1 MTHHLLERQLRR
13 FGIGS
18 DSSPTMEQWR
28 RFLEYVDRTYA
39 EADQDRYLLE
49 CSLSTSSH
57 EMKELYETFKRT
69 SESQITTERDRYR
82 SLVQAAPDM
91 IFSLAV
97 EDGSITSLNPAF
109 ERLTGWSCDAWI
121 NKPFTSL
128 SHPDDVPRAIANIHQ
143 VILGENIPPFELR
156 ILTRSGENRS
166 AEFIVTPHRDE
177 KRTVR
182 FILGIAR
189 DITDRKRAE
198 QDMQAAK
205 EAAETASQAKSEFL
219 ANMSHEI
226 RTPMNGFIGMTGL
239 LLDTPLDVRQRDFVE
254 TIRSSGETLLTL
266 INDILDFSKIESGK
280 LDLENHP
287 FNLRHCITG
296 SLDLVAATAAEK
308 NLRLEARYS
317 DDCPE
322 AIVGDVTRVRQILV
336 NLLNNSVKF
345 TTEGEVVVEVGTR
358 SKGSGLHEIHVSV
371 QDTGV
376 GIPQDRIDRIFESF
390 SQADASTT
398 RKFGGTGLGLSI
410 TKHLVALMD
419 GRIWVESEVDQGST
433 FHFTFQTRVPLGDEK
448 LLVDDRARRSSVER
462 HLAQRLPLRILVAD
476 DNVINQKVAHL
487 LLENMGYRADLA
499 ADGLEVLAALARQT
513 YDVVLMDVQMPEL
526 DGLETTARIHQD
538 LEPQKWPKIIAV
550 TAGAMRGDREKCL
563 AAGMDDYVS
572 KPVQADEL
580 QAALIRC
587 MGADPGDNTT
597 PSDLPTREPERTE
610 ARTGTHQINVVSMPA
625 SPRQPADASS
635 MTPRPSPAQ
644 PGPAQPPISRSVPF
658 RSVFSPA
665 NAAPQ
670 PAVAPTPV
678 TRSAPSAAGQ
688 AKDTP
693 RVNLRVVQNL
703 HRVRPMV
710 LPELIDNFLTSAAE
724 RIEAIV
730 AAVEQS
736 DGSSLKSAA
745 HSLKGSSGTLG
756 AVQMA
761 QICAELELVGING
774 ALAREGAS
782 GARDTARRLENE
794 LSEVRAIFEQQLD
807 DWETERA
814 AAT

>member
-1 MTHHLLERQLRR
+1 MLEHSVIHHLLERQLRR
-13 FGIGS
+13 FGVGAATP
-18 DSSPTMEQWR
+18 PTLEQWR
-28 RFLEYVDRTYA
+28 QFLELIDRTYA

-69 SESQITTERDRYR
+69 SETQITAERDRYR

-128 SHPDDVPRAIANIHQ
+128 SHPEDVPRAIANIHQ
-143 VILGENIPPFELR
+143 VILGESIPPFELR

-177 KRTVR
+177 RRTVR

-198 QDMQAAK
+198 QDMRAAK

-239 LLDTPLDVRQRDFVE
+239 LLETELGEQQRDFVE

-287 FNLRHCITG
+287 FALRSCIEG
-296 SLDLVAATAAEK
+296 SLDLVAAAAAEK
-308 NLRLEARYS
+308 GLELSATF
-317 DDCPE
+317 DAQCPE
-322 AIVGDVTRVRQILV
+322 SIVGDVTRVRQILV

-345 TTEGEVVVEVGTR
+345 TA
-358 SKGSGLHEIHVSV
+358 KGKVSV
-371 QDTGV
+371 NVEARPRASGMLQLHISVRDTGV
-376 GIPQDRIDRIFESF
+376 GIQANRIDHIFESF

-410 TKHLVALMD
+410 TKHLVELMD
-419 GRIWVESEVDQGST
+419 GRIWVESEVNVGST
-433 FHFTFQTRVPLGDEK
+433 FHITIQTRLPLGDEAMVLDK
-448 LLVDDRARRSSVER
+448 RSQREAMVDRN
-462 HLAQRLPLRILVAD
+462 LAQRLPLRILVAD

-499 ADGLEVLAALARQT
+499 ADGLEVLAAVRRQT
-513 YDVVLMDVQMPEL
+513 YDVILMDVQMPEL
-526 DGLETTARIHQD
+526 DGLETTGRIHQEIAPE
-538 LEPQKWPKIIAV
+538 LRPKIIAV
-550 TAGAMRGDREKCL
+550 TAGAMRGDREKCI

-580 QAALIRC
+580 QAALKRC
-587 MGADPGDNTT
+587 MGVSSDPDE
-597 PSDLPTREPERTE
+597 PLP
-610 ARTGTHQINVVSMPA
+610 VSPTKTL
-625 SPRQPADASS
+625 RVDQPAAGK
-635 MTPRPSPAQ
+635 ML
-644 PGPAQPPISRSVPF
+644 SVP
-658 RSVFSPA
+658 V
-665 NAAPQ
+665 
-670 PAVAPTPV
+670 VK
-678 TRSAPSAAGQ
+678 PS
-688 AKDTP
+688 
-693 RVNLRVVQNL
+693 VNLQVITNL
-703 HRVRPMV
+703 HRVKPAV
-710 LPELIDNFLTSAAE
+710 VNELIDNFLTSAEE
-724 RIEAIV
+724 RV
-730 AAVEQS
+730 AAIREAVETS
-736 DGSSLKSAA
+736 NDAKLRTAA

-756 AVQMA
+756 AMRMA
-761 QICAELELVGING
+761 QFCSDLETRSGDGLLGEAEYVHRVETTTRKLE
-774 ALAREGAS
+774 
-782 GARDTARRLENE
+782 DE
-794 LSEVRAIFEQQLD
+794 LQNVRQAFEQQLD
-807 DWETERA
+807 AWSKVA
-814 AAT
+814 I